1 MSLTDLLS
9 FPSSC
14 VCFYST
20 SSIIDANEEPVTT
33 KTDYVNFSNLFGR
46 STRHK
51 QISPQRGTC
60 SVDTYWSCII

>member
-1 MSLTDLLS
+1 MSLTDLLSSAYS

-14 VCFYST
+14 VCFYAT
-20 SSIIDANEEPVTT
+20 PSITDANEEPVTT

-51 QISPQRGTC
+51 
-60 SVDTYWSCII
+60 